1 MLGHGRRRR
10 GANSVRQRGA
20 GNGQAGSGGGTQASG
35 TGQAAGASG
44 ALAAG
49 ASGAL
54 AAGWCIVPLQQ
65 CSFYRLS
72 TKDSENLRT
81 DGIQRTQG
89 LAGTVNPRT
98 D

>member
-49 ASGAL
+49 
-54 AAGWCIVPLQQ
+54 WCLVPLQQ